1 MIILIHVQILSGD
14 DTARLILLVHRHLHR
29 ARSPRHQRRCLGAL
43 KALLALLGDLVCAP
57 HALRHTVHILL
68 QHLRVRSVLHLN
80 IRLLDSPQLRID
92 TLQNLSCTTRMLA
105 REHHTGCPQLSM
117 NCNCQVIPGRC
128 LYEQIPSC

>member
-68 QHLRVRSVLHLN
+68 QHLRVRSVLYLN
-80 IRLLDSPQLRID
+80 ICLFDLPQLRHL
-92 TLQNLSCTTRMLA
+92 TESVLYYTHACKRAPHRLPSAEHELQL
-105 REHHTGCPQLSM
+105 
-117 NCNCQVIPGRC
+117 PGNSR
-128 LYEQIPSC
+128 QMSV